1 MVNKIVTSL
10 SWELS
15 KGQGAGTGTGLGGA
29 KHHTSASAAG
39 ITAAGRQGD
48 GRGTGMDALHLNSC
62 MCLCYCASE
71 NTRSVA
77 GYSCLGRSL
86 RWKNVSLT
94 PFKGKIGDR
103 GGGATLGSL

>member
-48 GRGTGMDALHLNSC
+48 GNGCSSFEQLYVFMLLCIRKHQIRGWLFMF
-62 MCLCYCASE
+62 
-71 NTRSVA
+71 R
-77 GYSCLGRSL
+77 
-86 RWKNVSLT
+86 KK
-94 PFKGKIGDR
+94 FKVEKR
-103 GGGATLGSL
+103 